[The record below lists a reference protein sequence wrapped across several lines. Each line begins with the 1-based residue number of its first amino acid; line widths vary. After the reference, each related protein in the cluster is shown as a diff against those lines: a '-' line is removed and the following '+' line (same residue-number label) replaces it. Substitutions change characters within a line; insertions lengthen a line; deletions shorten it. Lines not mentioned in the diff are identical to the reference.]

1 MGGKKMDYNKL
12 LRQTVNNLGG
22 GEDVIKDMQT
32 RINKQSYTPIKEDGI
47 WGEETQRAVNM
58 LDDVTLQS
66 INNRMIEDRVL
77 KLNDEGNT
85 DRATYQKYLSTH
97 TTKSPKM
104 DLNDKL
110 NQGVRENKTEYREI
124 KNKFMENLIKN
135 PYELIEDVQT
145 AMQYNREMKSVGRKL
160 VKKYGKG
167 AAGGI
172 DNYYHALLQCELAQK
187 GENNG
192 INGLMLGLAK
202 EFMYDKPR
210 KSDSLFGNLTDE
222 ELLLDINKDLNN
234 NYYGHIMG
242 KYNKNKKCANLLNDL
257 RTQRMIDENIR

>member
-1 MGGKKMDYNKL
+1 MDYNKL

-22 GEDVIKDMQT
+22 GDDVVKDMQT
-32 RINKQSYTPIKEDGI
+32 RINKQSYEQIKEDGI
-47 WGEETQRAVNM
+47 WCAETQRAVNR

-66 INNRMIEDRVL
+66 INNRMIEDKVL
-77 KLNDEGNT
+77 KMSDEGNT

-97 TTKSPKM
+97 TTRAPKM
-104 DLNDKL
+104 DLNDIL
-110 NQGVRENKTEYREI
+110 NQGVRENKPEYREVE
-124 KNKFMENLIKN
+124 KKFMENLFKN
-135 PYELIEDVQT
+135 PYKLIEDVQT
-145 AMQYNREMKSVGRKL
+145 AVQYDKEMKNVGRKL

-167 AAGGI
+167 AAEGI

-187 GENNG
+187 GEDNG
-192 INGLMLGLAK
+192 INGLMLGYVK

-210 KSDSLFGNLTDE
+210 KSDSLFGDLTDE

-242 KYNKNKKCANLLNDL
+242 KYNKNQKCTDLLDDL
-257 RTQRMIDENIR
+257 RTQRMKDENIR